1 MAAKPTVSLGVRVA
15 PEALEIMRRHTSH
28 TNLSQA
34 QLVESLLLGLEAKWV
49 ARLSP
54 GERQRHEACTM
65 SRLEFKQIC
74 QRERDAVWRV
84 NESYRRADEIRSP
97 ASMKASVDEYAPAG
111 LAAHGGQPGVAAQQE
126 DAA

>member
-1 MAAKPTVSLGVRVA
+1 MAAKPTVPLNVRVDPVA
-15 PEALEIMRRHTSH
+15 VEIMRRHTSH
-28 TNLSQA
+28 TNLSKT
-34 QLVESLLLGLEAKWV
+34 QLIESLLLGLEAKWV

-74 QRERDAVWRV
+74 ERERNAVWRV

-97 ASMKASVDEYAPAG
+97 ASMKAPVDEYAPAG
-111 LAAHGGQPGVAAQQE
+111 PSSMVGRLGEAARE